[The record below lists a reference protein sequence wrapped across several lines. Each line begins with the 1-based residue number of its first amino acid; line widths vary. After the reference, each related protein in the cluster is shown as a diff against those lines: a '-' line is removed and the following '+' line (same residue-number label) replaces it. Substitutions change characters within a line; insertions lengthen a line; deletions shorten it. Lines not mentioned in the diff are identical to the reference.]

1 MYHDMMRSLKGGK
14 PFVLMESTPS
24 ATNWQPTS
32 KLKKPGMHILS
43 SMQAVA
49 HGADSVQYFQWR
61 KSRGSVEKF
70 HGAIIDHVGHLDTR
84 VGRK

>member
-1 MYHDMMRSLKGGK
+1 
-14 PFVLMESTPS
+14 
-24 ATNWQPTS
+24 
-32 KLKKPGMHILS
+32 MHILS
-43 SMQAVA
+43 SLQAVA

-84 VGRK
+84 VGREVTALGEMLSQLPGVGLPDGCESGDYLRPAKPLGAG